1 MGRRSRPVRAWD
13 QHGST
18 GGGPMPPVNPGVA
31 QAQTPPGRWIVGNL
45 YGYRGVSTHGE
56 GCSIDRRVCGGH
68 DAGPGSVQWDRP
80 ACAVIGPGNRH
91 RRPGVQGNRRTT
103 AVQAAAKAT
112 GANDAS
118 LVQRLQTGDAGAF
131 TELVRRY
138 QDRVFN
144 TAWRIC
150 GNAEDA
156 RDVTQEAFIKAY
168 ESIGSFRGAS
178 GFYTWVFRIAVN
190 LAISHRRTTKRRATQ
205 SLDAPAEPHL
215 AGSQAATLAAR
226 VQETQ
231 ENNPAEGA
239 MSAEVRG
246 HVVTALQELDEEFR
260 SVIVLRDIEGFD
272 YRQIADILDIAPGTV
287 KSRLHRG
294 RLALRKLLEPVLGLE
309 A

>member
-1 MGRRSRPVRAWD
+1 MDCGEPVRLLRCISHWE
-13 QHGST
+13 
-18 GGGPMPPVNPGVA
+18 
-31 QAQTPPGRWIVGNL
+31 GRP
-45 YGYRGVSTHGE
+45 
-56 GCSIDRRVCGGH
+56 IDRLRDAGH
-68 DAGPGSVQWDRP
+68 DARPGPAQSDRP
-80 ACAVIGPGNRH
+80 GWTVIGPGNRD
-91 RRPGVQGNRRTT
+91 RQPGVQGNRRTI

-118 LVQRLQTGDAGAF
+118 LVQRLQAGDAGAF

-138 QDRVFN
+138 QDRLFN

-226 VQETQ
+226 VQETRA
-231 ENNPAEGA
+231 NNPADGA
-239 MSAEVRG
+239 MARKRG
-246 HVVTALQELDEEFR
+246 ATW
-260 SVIVLRDIEGFD
+260 
-272 YRQIADILDIAPGTV
+272 
-287 KSRLHRG
+287 
-294 RLALRKLLEPVLGLE
+294 
-309 A
+309 